1 MTVELKVVELV
12 LQERIA
18 TISFNRPD
26 ALNALNEEVLEQFIQ
41 CLKVV
46 EESEADFLIVKGN
59 GKVFSAGG
67 DINMMMSP
75 SQSKRFEQVMDLIN
89 EAVLTLYSLPQMTI
103 SVLHGAAAGLG
114 LSIALASDYIIAER
128 HTKIAM
134 NFIGIA
140 LIPDGGGHF
149 LLEKRIGAH
158 RAKQLIWEGKT
169 LKAEEAHQFG
179 IIDEIKEGDLAKYVE
194 DYLSYWLKKP
204 SRALK
209 ETKRIYVETSVS
221 QLKQVLA
228 LEKRSQFAMSQS
240 SDHKEGV
247 RAFLEKRAPVFNQ
260 SEKDI
265 SEN

>member
-75 SQSKRFEQVMDLIN
+75 SQSERFEQVMDLIN

-114 LSIALASDYIIAER
+114 LSIAL
-128 HTKIAM
+128 
-134 NFIGIA
+134 A

-179 IIDEIKEGDLAKYVE
+179 IIDEIKEGDLAKHVE